1 MIESAQG
8 KSDSLS
14 DLSPCCHILAA
25 AVVADGGERSADG
38 ALYVA
43 SLQSS
48 FYRYHHTVML
58 KESIVTEA
66 LGFFVSMLVHID
78 PVMSHRMAFAYY
90 MSYRMTEMEVIFSN
104 PDALLPLH
112 HDALGTPVCCHF
124 HEFGDAYVK

>member
-48 FYRYHHTVML
+48 FYQYHHTVML
-58 KESIVTEA
+58 KESIATEP
-66 LGFFVSMLVHID
+66 LGFLVSILVHID
-78 PVMSHRMAFAYY
+78 PMMSRRMTFAYY
-90 MSYRMTEMEVIFSN
+90 MSYRMTVMELILSN
-104 PDALLPLH
+104 PDASLPLH
-112 HDALGTPVCCHF
+112 HDALGAPACCHF